1 MKYQVYAKKVNGSVE
16 KWDAPKTLTAAMNT
30 IKGMTRFNK
39 LFYEYLYWYCLP
51 VKEEE
56 EMNHESI
63 KD

>member
-39 LFYEYLYWYCLP
+39 LFYEYLYL
-51 VKEEE
+51 VLLTGKQGG
-56 EMNHESI
+56 N
-63 KD
+63 KR